1 MSYIFI
7 LLGILLLI
15 KGGDYLIEGS
25 VVIARRAKL
34 SPMIIGLTVIG
45 FGTSM
50 PELCVSAQAA
60 WTGSSGIALG
70 NVAGSNISNIAL
82 ILGVT
87 ALIHPIPAKPDI
99 LRRGMP
105 VFVLALCIIIA
116 VAVNGTIERWM
127 GMTMVGLLIIY
138 LIVEIRRSRK
148 IEAAKRKTVSTKVS
162 KNASSPAEEIS
173 IESTKDASS
182 PAEEISIESTK
193 DASSSADVNE
203 TDSVN
208 DMPLWKA
215 LSVVI
220 LSLAAMVW
228 GSDMLV
234 SGASDIAHTIGDSMG
249 VDPVAM
255 ERIIGLTIVAVG
267 TSLPELCASVI
278 AARKGETDMAV
289 GNIIGSG
296 IFNIL
301 CVVGVASS
309 ISPIH
314 NSWHPFALDY
324 IVQLGLCLL
333 LWLFLRTNHLLQR
346 WEGAIFTTIYVS
358 YILFVLYSAS

>member
-116 VAVNGTIERWM
+116 VAVNDIIERWM

-148 IEAAKRKTVSTKVS
+148 IEAAKRKTASTKVS
-162 KNASSPAEEIS
+162 
-173 IESTKDASS
+173 KDASS
-182 PAEEISIESTK
+182 PAEEISIEPTK

-203 TDSVN
+203 IDSVK

>member
-87 ALIHPIPAKPDI
+87 ALIHPIPGKPDI

-116 VAVNGTIERWM
+116 VAINGTIERWM

-148 IEAAKRKTVSTKVS
+148 IEAAKSKTVSTKVS
-162 KNASSPAEEIS
+162 
-173 IESTKDASS
+173 KDASS

-203 TDSVN
+203 TDSVK

>member
-34 SPMIIGLTVIG
+34 SPMIIGLTIIG

-127 GMTMVGLLIIY
+127 GMTMVSLLIIY

-148 IEAAKRKTVSTKVS
+148 IEADKRQTASTKVS
-162 KNASSPAEEIS
+162 QDASSPAEEIS

-182 PAEEISIESTK
+182 PA
-193 DASSSADVNE
+193 DVNE
-203 TDSVN
+203 TDSVK

-249 VDPVAM
+249 VDPVEM

>member
-116 VAVNGTIERWM
+116 VAINGTIERWM

-162 KNASSPAEEIS
+162 K
-173 IESTKDASS
+173 DASS

-193 DASSSADVNE
+193 DASSSADVNV
-203 TDSVN
+203 TDSVK

-234 SGASDIAHTIGDSMG
+234 SGASDIAQTIGDSMG

>member
-25 VVIARRAKL
+25 VVIARRATL

-116 VAVNGTIERWM
+116 VAINGTIERWM

-148 IEAAKRKTVSTKVS
+148 IEAAKSKTVSTKVS
-162 KNASSPAEEIS
+162 N
-173 IESTKDASS
+173 
-182 PAEEISIESTK
+182 
-193 DASSSADVNE
+193 
-203 TDSVN
+203 
-208 DMPLWKA
+208 
-215 LSVVI
+215 
-220 LSLAAMVW
+220 
-228 GSDMLV
+228 
-234 SGASDIAHTIGDSMG
+234 
-249 VDPVAM
+249 
-255 ERIIGLTIVAVG
+255 R
-267 TSLPELCASVI
+267 
-278 AARKGETDMAV
+278 
-289 GNIIGSG
+289 GNI
-296 IFNIL
+296 
-301 CVVGVASS
+301 
-309 ISPIH
+309 
-314 NSWHPFALDY
+314 D
-324 IVQLGLCLL
+324 
-333 LWLFLRTNHLLQR
+333 
-346 WEGAIFTTIYVS
+346 
-358 YILFVLYSAS
+358 

>member
-7 LLGILLLI
+7 LLGILLLV

-116 VAVNGTIERWM
+116 VAINGTIERWM

-148 IEAAKRKTVSTKVS
+148 IEADKRKTVSTKVS
-162 KNASSPAEEIS
+162 
-173 IESTKDASS
+173 
-182 PAEEISIESTK
+182 K

-203 TDSVN
+203 TDSVK

>member
-148 IEAAKRKTVSTKVS
+148 IEAAKSKTALTKVS
-162 KNASSPAEEIS
+162 KDASSPAEEIS

-182 PAEEISIESTK
+182 PA
-193 DASSSADVNE
+193 DVNE
-203 TDSVN
+203 TDSVK

>member
-1 MSYIFI
+1 MSYIYI

-116 VAVNGTIERWM
+116 VAINGTIERWM

-162 KNASSPAEEIS
+162 KDASSPAEEIS

-182 PAEEISIESTK
+182 PA
-193 DASSSADVNE
+193 DVNE
-203 TDSVN
+203 TDSVKG
-208 DMPLWKA
+208 MPLWKA

-314 NSWHPFALDY
+314 NSWYPFALDY

>member
-7 LLGILLLI
+7 LLGILLLV

-116 VAVNGTIERWM
+116 VAINGTIERWM
-127 GMTMVGLLIIY
+127 GMTMVSLLIIY
-138 LIVEIRRSRK
+138 ITVEIRRSRK
-148 IEAAKRKTVSTKVS
+148 IEATKSKTVSTEVS
-162 KNASSPAEEIS
+162 KDASSTTEAMSLESIKNVSSPAE
-173 IESTKDASS
+173 AS
-182 PAEEISIESTK
+182 
-193 DASSSADVNE
+193 E
-203 TDSVN
+203 TDSVK

-234 SGASDIAHTIGDSMG
+234 SGASDIAHSIGDSMG

>member
-116 VAVNGTIERWM
+116 VAINGTIERWM

-138 LIVEIRRSRK
+138 ITVEIRRSRK

-162 KNASSPAEEIS
+162 KDE
-173 IESTKDASS
+173 SS

-193 DASSSADVNE
+193 DASSSADVNV
-203 TDSVN
+203 TDSVK

>member
-105 VFVLALCIIIA
+105 VFVLSLCIIIA

-127 GMTMVGLLIIY
+127 GMTMVSLLIIY

-148 IEAAKRKTVSTKVS
+148 IEAAKRKTASTKVS
-162 KNASSPAEEIS
+162 
-173 IESTKDASS
+173 KDASS

-203 TDSVN
+203 TDSVK

>member
-127 GMTMVGLLIIY
+127 GMTMVSLLIIY

-148 IEAAKRKTVSTKVS
+148 IEAAKSKTASTKVS
-162 KNASSPAEEIS
+162 
-173 IESTKDASS
+173 KDASS

-193 DASSSADVNE
+193 DASSAADVNE
-203 TDSVN
+203 TDSVK

>member
-116 VAVNGTIERWM
+116 VAINGTIERWM

-138 LIVEIRRSRK
+138 LIVEIRRSLK
-148 IEAAKRKTVSTKVS
+148 IEAAKRKTASTKVS
-162 KNASSPAEEIS
+162 
-173 IESTKDASS
+173 KDASS

-203 TDSVN
+203 TDSVK

>member
-148 IEAAKRKTVSTKVS
+148 IEAAKRKTASTKVS
-162 KNASSPAEEIS
+162 
-173 IESTKDASS
+173 KDASS

-193 DASSSADVNE
+193 DTSSPADVNE
-203 TDSVN
+203 TDSVK

>member
-127 GMTMVGLLIIY
+127 GMTMVSLLIIY

-148 IEAAKRKTVSTKVS
+148 IEAAKRKTASTKVS
-162 KNASSPAEEIS
+162 KDASSPAEEIS

-182 PAEEISIESTK
+182 PA
-193 DASSSADVNE
+193 DVNE
-203 TDSVN
+203 TDSVK

>member
-7 LLGILLLI
+7 LLGILLLV

-127 GMTMVGLLIIY
+127 GMTMVSLLIIY

-148 IEAAKRKTVSTKVS
+148 IEAAKSKTALTKVS
-162 KNASSPAEEIS
+162 
-173 IESTKDASS
+173 KDASS

-203 TDSVN
+203 TDSVK

>member
-116 VAVNGTIERWM
+116 VAINGTIERWM
-127 GMTMVGLLIIY
+127 GMTMVSLLIIY
-138 LIVEIRRSRK
+138 ITVEIRRSRK
-148 IEAAKRKTVSTKVS
+148 IEAAKSKTASTKVS
-162 KNASSPAEEIS
+162 
-173 IESTKDASS
+173 KDASS

-193 DASSSADVNE
+193 DASSAADVNE
-203 TDSVN
+203 TDSVK

>member
-148 IEAAKRKTVSTKVS
+148 IEAAKRKIASTKVS
-162 KNASSPAEEIS
+162 
-173 IESTKDASS
+173 KDASS

-203 TDSVN
+203 TDSVK

>member
-116 VAVNGTIERWM
+116 VAINGTIERWM
-127 GMTMVGLLIIY
+127 GMTMVSLLIIY
-138 LIVEIRRSRK
+138 ITVEIRRSRK

-162 KNASSPAEEIS
+162 KDASSPAEEIS

-182 PAEEISIESTK
+182 PAE
-193 DASSSADVNE
+193 VNE
-203 TDSVN
+203 TDSVK

>member
-70 NVAGSNISNIAL
+70 NVAGSNIANIAL

-87 ALIHPIPAKPDI
+87 ALIHPIPGKPDI

-116 VAVNGTIERWM
+116 VAINGTIERWM

-162 KNASSPAEEIS
+162 K
-173 IESTKDASS
+173 DASS

-203 TDSVN
+203 TDSVK

>member
-99 LRRGMP
+99 LRRGLP

-116 VAVNGTIERWM
+116 VAINGTIERWM

-162 KNASSPAEEIS
+162 K
-173 IESTKDASS
+173 DASS

-203 TDSVN
+203 TDSVK

>member
-127 GMTMVGLLIIY
+127 GMTMVSLLIIY

-148 IEAAKRKTVSTKVS
+148 IEAAKSKTALTKVS
-162 KNASSPAEEIS
+162 
-173 IESTKDASS
+173 KDASS

-203 TDSVN
+203 TDSVK

-220 LSLAAMVW
+220 ISLAAMVW

>member
-7 LLGILLLI
+7 LLGLLLLI

-60 WTGSSGIALG
+60 WTGSAGIALG
-70 NVAGSNISNIAL
+70 NVAGSNIANIAL
-82 ILGVT
+82 ILGIT
-87 ALIHPIPAKPDI
+87 ALIHPIPARPDI

-105 VFVLALCIIIA
+105 VFVLSLIIIIA
-116 VAVNGTIERWM
+116 AASGGTIERWM
-127 GMTMVGLLIIY
+127 GVAMVGLLIAY
-138 LIVEIRRSRK
+138 LYIEIRRSRRM
-148 IEAAKRKTVSTKVS
+148 EAANGDDGQQGK
-162 KNASSPAEEIS
+162 
-173 IESTKDASS
+173 
-182 PAEEISIESTK
+182 
-193 DASSSADVNE
+193 
-203 TDSVN
+203 

-215 LSVVI
+215 LLTVG

-234 SGASDIAHTIGDSMG
+234 GGASDIAHSIGESMG
-249 VDPVAM
+249 VDPVEM

-301 CVVGVASS
+301 CVVGMASI
-309 ISPIH
+309 ISPI
-314 NSWHPFALDY
+314 NNAWTPFAVDY
-324 IVQLGLCLL
+324 MVQLSLCLL
-333 LWLFLRTNHLLQR
+333 LWLFLRTNRMLQR
-346 WEGAIFTTIYVS
+346 WEGGVFTALYVG

>member
-127 GMTMVGLLIIY
+127 GMTMVSLLIIY

-148 IEAAKRKTVSTKVS
+148 IEAAKSKTALTKVS
-162 KNASSPAEEIS
+162 
-173 IESTKDASS
+173 KDASS

-203 TDSVN
+203 TDSVK

>member
-116 VAVNGTIERWM
+116 VAVNDIIERWM

-162 KNASSPAEEIS
+162 K
-173 IESTKDASS
+173 DASS

-203 TDSVN
+203 TDSVK

-267 TSLPELCASVI
+267 TSLPEFCASVI

>member
-116 VAVNGTIERWM
+116 VAVNDIIERWM

-148 IEAAKRKTVSTKVS
+148 IEAAKRKTASTKVS
-162 KNASSPAEEIS
+162 KDASSPAEEIS

-182 PAEEISIESTK
+182 PA
-193 DASSSADVNE
+193 DVNE
-203 TDSVN
+203 TDSVK
-208 DMPLWKA
+208 DMTLWKA

>member
-1 MSYIFI
+1 MSYVFI

-116 VAVNGTIERWM
+116 VAINGTIERWM

-162 KNASSPAEEIS
+162 K
-173 IESTKDASS
+173 DASS
-182 PAEEISIESTK
+182 P
-193 DASSSADVNE
+193 ADVNE
-203 TDSVN
+203 TDSVKG
-208 DMPLWKA
+208 MPLWKA

>member
-15 KGGDYLIEGS
+15 KGGEYLIEGS

-34 SPMIIGLTVIG
+34 SPMIIGLTIIG

-116 VAVNGTIERWM
+116 VAINGTIERWM

-162 KNASSPAEEIS
+162 KDASSPAEEIS

-182 PAEEISIESTK
+182 PA
-193 DASSSADVNE
+193 DVNE
-203 TDSVN
+203 TDSVK

>member
-116 VAVNGTIERWM
+116 VAINGTIERWM
-127 GMTMVGLLIIY
+127 GMTMVSLLIIY
-138 LIVEIRRSRK
+138 ITVEIRRSRK
-148 IEAAKRKTVSTKVS
+148 IEAAKSKTALTKVS
-162 KNASSPAEEIS
+162 
-173 IESTKDASS
+173 KDASS

-203 TDSVN
+203 TDSVK

>member
-116 VAVNGTIERWM
+116 VAINNIIERWM

-148 IEAAKRKTVSTKVS
+148 IEAAKRKTASTKVS
-162 KNASSPAEEIS
+162 KDASSPAEEIS

-182 PAEEISIESTK
+182 PA
-193 DASSSADVNE
+193 DVNVTE
-203 TDSVN
+203 SVKG
-208 DMPLWKA
+208 MPLWKA

>member
-138 LIVEIRRSRK
+138 LTVEIRRSRK

-182 PAEEISIESTK
+182 PA
-193 DASSSADVNE
+193 DVNE
-203 TDSVN
+203 TDSVK

>member
-7 LLGILLLI
+7 LLGILLLV

-116 VAVNGTIERWM
+116 VAINGTIERWM

-148 IEAAKRKTVSTKVS
+148 IEAAKSKTVSTKVS
-162 KNASSPAEEIS
+162 KDASSPAEEIS

-182 PAEEISIESTK
+182 PA
-193 DASSSADVNE
+193 DVNV
-203 TDSVN
+203 TDSVK

>member
-1 MSYIFI
+1 MSYVFI

-116 VAVNGTIERWM
+116 VAINGTIERWM

-148 IEAAKRKTVSTKVS
+148 IEAAKRKTASTKVS
-162 KNASSPAEEIS
+162 KDASSPAEEIS

-182 PAEEISIESTK
+182 PA
-193 DASSSADVNE
+193 DVNV
-203 TDSVN
+203 TDSVK

>member
-116 VAVNGTIERWM
+116 VAINGTIERWM

-148 IEAAKRKTVSTKVS
+148 IEAAKRKTASTKVS
-162 KNASSPAEEIS
+162 
-173 IESTKDASS
+173 KDASS

-203 TDSVN
+203 TDSVK

-234 SGASDIAHTIGDSMG
+234 SGASDIAQTIGDSMG

>member
-148 IEAAKRKTVSTKVS
+148 IEAAKSKTVSTKVS
-162 KNASSPAEEIS
+162 KDASSPAEEIS

-182 PAEEISIESTK
+182 PAE
-193 DASSSADVNE
+193 VNE
-203 TDSVN
+203 TDSVKG
-208 DMPLWKA
+208 MPLWKA

>member
-105 VFVLALCIIIA
+105 VFVLSLCIIIA
-116 VAVNGTIERWM
+116 VAINGTIERWM

-148 IEAAKRKTVSTKVS
+148 IEAAKSKTASTKVS
-162 KNASSPAEEIS
+162 KDASSPAEEIS

-182 PAEEISIESTK
+182 PAE
-193 DASSSADVNE
+193 VNE
-203 TDSVN
+203 TDSVK

>member
-7 LLGILLLI
+7 LLGILLLV

-87 ALIHPIPAKPDI
+87 ALIHPIPGKPDI

-148 IEAAKRKTVSTKVS
+148 IEAAKSKTALTKVS
-162 KNASSPAEEIS
+162 
-173 IESTKDASS
+173 KDASS

-203 TDSVN
+203 TDSVK

-215 LSVVI
+215 FSVVI

-346 WEGAIFTTIYVS
+346 WEGAIFMTIYVS

>member
-116 VAVNGTIERWM
+116 VAFNGTIERWM

-162 KNASSPAEEIS
+162 K
-173 IESTKDASS
+173 DASS

-203 TDSVN
+203 TDSVK

>member
-116 VAVNGTIERWM
+116 VAVNGIIERWM

-162 KNASSPAEEIS
+162 KDASSPAEEIS

-182 PAEEISIESTK
+182 PA
-193 DASSSADVNE
+193 DVNE
-203 TDSVN
+203 TDSVK

-215 LSVVI
+215 FSVVI